1 MWIHDLFWS
10 HMYIGNIKDQISW
23 NENKNELI
31 DYFTKNNI
39 NFICNSLFCKNEMI
53 KSNKKL
59 GIEILNS
66 KIKIIYNNLYKS
78 SNIDKIKDSGLNT
91 DVNKIIFASAYQSKG
106 GKEIVNIFNE
116 LIRKNKI

>member
-53 KSNKKL
+53 KINKKL

-91 DVNKIIFASAYQSKG
+91 DVNKIIFHISISI
-106 GKEIVNIFNE
+106 E
-116 LIRKNKI
+116 RW